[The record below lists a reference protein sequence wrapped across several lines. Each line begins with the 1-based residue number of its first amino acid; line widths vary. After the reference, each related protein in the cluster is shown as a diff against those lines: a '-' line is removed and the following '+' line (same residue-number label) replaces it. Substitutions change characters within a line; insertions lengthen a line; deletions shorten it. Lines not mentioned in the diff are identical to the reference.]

1 MKLLML
7 SDYSSHNSNV
17 MRASLDNHLR
27 YCCKYGIDTFYMN
40 KPYSPHNDFRIMELY
55 SLYDYIITVGT
66 DILFT
71 NFNKDIRDF
80 LTDSFITI
88 QLQDG
93 RDNYTVNGDF
103 IIWKYDRECFEE
115 FSLEDRKYRN
125 SQEAVNKLRYTDW
138 KDCMRI
144 LPCRTLQSVME
155 TPFMPPRSRQRP

>member
-17 MRASLDNHLR
+17 MRTSLDNRLR
-27 YCCKYGIDTFYMN
+27 YCCKYGIDTLYMN
-40 KPYSPHNDFRIMELY
+40 KPYSPHNDFKAMQLY
-55 SLYDYIITVGT
+55 SSYDYIITVGT

-71 NFNKDIRDF
+71 DFNKDIRDF
-80 LTDSFITI
+80 ITDAFITI

-93 RDNYTVNGDF
+93 RDDYTVNGDF

-138 KDCMRI
+138 KDCMQI